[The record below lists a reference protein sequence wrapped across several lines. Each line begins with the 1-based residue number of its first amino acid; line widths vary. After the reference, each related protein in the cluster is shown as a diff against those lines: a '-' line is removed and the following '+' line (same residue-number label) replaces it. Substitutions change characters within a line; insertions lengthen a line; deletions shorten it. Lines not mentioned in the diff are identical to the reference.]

1 MTITIRSACEEGDKL
16 YPQIFLDD
24 TFYELNIQKMVEYDR
39 IDISEGIDV
48 NKTNLSKECDISHYW
63 YFKDIG
69 FKYEPYLCNGCHDLM
84 QKAMSFNNIAI
95 VYVKG
100 SAYRIHF
107 WYMSKDDAVNIMN
120 DSNLVDKRGV
130 L

>member
-1 MTITIRSACEEGDKL
+1 MLEC
-16 YPQIFLDD
+16 
-24 TFYELNIQKMVEYDR
+24 DR
-39 IDISEGIDV
+39 IDISKEIDIK
-48 NKTNLSKECDISHYW
+48 KTNAPKECKICHYR

-69 FKYEPYLCNGCHDLM
+69 FKCEPHLCNGCHGLM
-84 QKAMSFNNIAI
+84 QKAVSFNNIAI

-107 WYMSKDDAVNIMN
+107 WYTSKDDAFNIMN
-120 DSNLVDKRGV
+120 ISSLIDKMGV

>member
-1 MTITIRSACEEGDKL
+1 ML
-16 YPQIFLDD
+16 
-24 TFYELNIQKMVEYDR
+24 EYNK
-39 IDISEGIDV
+39 IDISEGNDV
-48 NKTNLSKECDISHYW
+48 NKTNLSKECDIYHYW
-63 YFKDIG
+63 YFRDII
-69 FKYEPYLCNGCHDLM
+69 FKFDSYICNNCHDLM

-107 WYMSKDDAVNIMN
+107 WYMSKDDAINIMN
-120 DSNLVDKRGV
+120 GSNLTDKRGV

>member
-1 MTITIRSACEEGDKL
+1 MLEC
-16 YPQIFLDD
+16 
-24 TFYELNIQKMVEYDR
+24 DR

-48 NKTNLSKECDISHYW
+48 NKTSPSKECVIYHYL
-63 YFKDIG
+63 YFKNIG

-84 QKAMSFNNIAI
+84 QKAMSFNNAAI

-107 WYMSKDDAVNIMN
+107 WYMSKVAAVNIMN
-120 DSNLVDKRGV
+120 GSSLADKRGV